1 MDDSQ
6 SRGRARGTTQNAVV
20 GLSCNRLLLISHSI
34 PLDHLVRARRGM
46 NSGGSDSRTPA
57 PSQVD
62 ADPFRTS
69 LSGSRMACPAA
80 SVPLRLTAAGRLRRI
95 YDSFCR
101 KLPLGLVRDVRPQ
114 YLGTCHPMRV
124 RRLPG
129 RRHARHRPTAA
140 LCWREGDSRPRAVS
154 QRVGFE
160 TRKQPLRCG
169 AIEASSSST
178 SSSQCCWA
186 TVLRSRRTVAAD
198 TAETR
203 AQVKAAD
210 AC

>member
-34 PLDHLVRARRGM
+34 PLDHSVRARRGM

-129 RRHARHRPTAA
+129 RRHARHRQRQLSAGAKGTLDPEQSVSV
-140 LCWREGDSRPRAVS
+140 LDSRP
-154 QRVGFE
+154 G
-160 TRKQPLRCG
+160 
-169 AIEASSSST
+169 SSH
-178 SSSQCCWA
+178 
-186 TVLRSRRTVAAD
+186 
-198 TAETR
+198 
-203 AQVKAAD
+203 
-210 AC
+210 